1 MESKVYY
8 AMSFY
13 NTTDTMQTEKKARE
27 QFEIHIMPTPRAIST
42 SCGLAIR
49 FEGVDEQAYL
59 QFALQQQ
66 VPLGLYRIEMKE
78 DGEPKQRVFLFGNR
92 KSARIVRLI
101 SLRNKILLF

>member
-78 DGEPKQRVFLFGNR
+78 DGEAKAESIF
-92 KSARIVRLI
+92 VREP
-101 SLRNKILLF
+101 

>member
-78 DGEPKQRVFLFGNR
+78 DGEAKAESVF
-92 KSARIVRLI
+92 VREP
-101 SLRNKILLF
+101 